1 MTNRERFS
9 TYLLVK
15 DNQVSIYVKNNDN
28 SEIVFL
34 KKKKINKNINSF
46 LNQ

>member
-1 MTNRERFS
+1 MTNRDRFS

-28 SEIVFL
+28 LEIVFL
-34 KKKKINKNINSF
+34 KKKKLTKIVIVF
-46 LNQ
+46 